1 MLNPQILIEI
11 FIKKGYPTYE
21 QHGDGMTFINKER
34 NISIGIRRQY
44 NDFKIILDHQNGL
57 KTTTGWI
64 ELYLDNKKLKKR
76 TEEQYNQAYEKI
88 NGLAQFLR
96 QTEEKLKRDLGVEDE
111 NLPNGS

>member
-1 MLNPQILIEI
+1 MLNPEILIEI

-21 QHGDGMTFINKER
+21 QHGDGMTFYNKEGDVTV
-34 NISIGIRRQY
+34 NIRRVY
-44 NDFKIILDHQNGL
+44 NDFKILLVHSNGL